1 LRFTQTLTGVWI
13 PPASKFYTII
23 LFRTDPGFAFIS
35 ALTTVAALP
44 LLDLLDK
51 LEQMAK
57 HPLPG
62 YPVLPPIGD
71 LRLARLADLQP
82 YAKAITCR
90 FIVLR
95 QTDEPKVVKE
105 GGAV

>member
-1 LRFTQTLTGVWI
+1 
-13 PPASKFYTII
+13 
-23 LFRTDPGFAFIS
+23 
-35 ALTTVAALP
+35 
-44 LLDLLDK
+44 
-51 LEQMAK
+51 MAK

-105 GGAV
+105 GGAVFTFLVADDSGSMIANFWNEVGESIRPGDIILLTSGYDY